1 MYRYYVKPEGEPM
14 GNMRDKKHVLVVDDK
29 NINRYILK
37 SIFED
42 EYDIIECS
50 NGNEAIVALEQ
61 HKESMA
67 AMLLDIVMPDGD
79 GFAVL
84 DFMRQHSLNSVPVI
98 MISSSVAEDHIY
110 RAYDYEVA
118 DYIQKPFEEDVVKRR
133 VESIIH
139 AFEKRKEKMKDK

>member
-1 MYRYYVKPEGEPM
+1 M
-14 GNMRDKKHVLVVDDK
+14 GNMNDKKHVLVVDDK

-50 NGNEAIVALEQ
+50 NGVEAIEALEQ
-61 HKESMA
+61 YQENMA
-67 AMLLDIVMPDGD
+67 AMLLDIVMPEGD
-79 GFAVL
+79 GFTVL
-84 DFMRQHSLNSVPVI
+84 DFMQKQGLKSVPVI
-98 MISSSVAEDHIY
+98 MISSNATEENIY

-118 DYIQKPFEEDVVKRR
+118 DYIQKPFEEDVVRRR

-139 AFEKRKEKMKDK
+139 MFEKRKEKMKEK